1 VKSTMQDAQ
10 LTIGSVMHHGTTVH
24 ADSEVVTATPD
35 GTRSRTYAEV
45 GRRAAQ
51 LAHGLRGLGID
62 ADQRVATFMWNNVE
76 HLEAYLTIPS
86 MGAVLHTLNIRLF
99 PEQLV
104 YIACHAED
112 RVVIVDDTLVPLLAQ
127 ELPQLETVTHVLV
140 AGPAAVD
147 ADLDALR
154 ATGKEALLY
163 EDVLAG
169 EPETFDWPDI
179 DERDA
184 AAMCYTSGTTGNPKG
199 VVYSHRSAW
208 LHSQAVSTGN
218 AAGIDFRD
226 RVLPIVPMFHA
237 NSWGLAYAAM
247 MTGASLCMPDR
258 FLQAEPLVRFIQA
271 SRPTVSGAVPTV
283 WNDVLS
289 YLDGHDGV
297 RLDSL
302 RLILCGG
309 SAVPVSL
316 QRGLQERHGLYV
328 RQAWGMTE
336 TSPVASAGLVPIGVE
351 GDDQWAYRGTQGRLL
366 CGVEGRIV
374 GDDGSARPWDGTSV
388 GELEVRGPW
397 VTGGY
402 YHRPGDAD
410 GEDAATKFHDGWLRT
425 GDVGTLDELGYIT
438 LTDRAKDVIKSGGEW
453 ISSVDLENALMGHP
467 DVVEAAVV
475 GIPDEKW
482 QERPLATVVVR
493 EGSTVTP
500 EQLRE
505 HLAASFARWQLPDA
519 WAFVDQVPRTSVG
532 KFDKKVVRKGF
543 TEGRYDVHRVVD

>member
-10 LTIGSVMHHGTTVH
+10 LTIGSVLEHGTTVH
-24 ADSEVVTATPD
+24 ADSEVVTATAD
-35 GTRSRTYAEV
+35 GTRDRSYAEV
-45 GRRAAQ
+45 GRRTAQ
-51 LAHGLRGLGID
+51 LAHGLRGLGVD

-76 HLEAYLTIPS
+76 HLEAYLAIPS

-104 YIACHAED
+104 YIANHAED
-112 RVVIVDDTLVPLLAQ
+112 RIVIVDDSLVPLLAKQ
-127 ELPQLETVTHVLV
+127 LPLLETVTHVLV
-140 AGPAAVD
+140 AGPDAAT

-154 ATGKEALLY
+154 ASGKEVLLY
-163 EDVLAG
+163 EDVLTG
-169 EPETFDWPDI
+169 QPETFDWPDV
-179 DERDA
+179 DEHDA

-218 AAGIDFRD
+218 VAGLDFHD

-237 NSWGLAYAAM
+237 NAWGLAYAAL

-258 FLQAEPLVRFIQA
+258 WLQAEPMVRFIQA

-289 YLDGHDGV
+289 YLDGHEGV

-351 GDDQWAYRGTQGRLL
+351 GEDEWPYRGSQGRLL

-374 GDDGSARPWDGTSV
+374 ADDGAELPWDGRSV

-402 YHRPGDAD
+402 YNSDDPEVNER
-410 GEDAATKFHDGWLRT
+410 FHEGWLRT
-425 GDVGTLDELGYIT
+425 GDVGTLDPLGYIG
-438 LTDRAKDVIKSGGEW
+438 LSDRAKDVIKSGGEW
-453 ISSVDLENALMGHP
+453 ISSVDLENALMAHP

-493 EGSTVTP
+493 EGATVTP

-505 HLAASFARWQLPDA
+505 HLAASFAKWQLPDA
-519 WAFVDQVPRTSVG
+519 WAFVEQVPRTSVG
-532 KFDKKVVRKGF
+532 KFDKKVVRQGF
-543 TEGRYDVHRVVD
+543 AEGRYDVRRVAGD